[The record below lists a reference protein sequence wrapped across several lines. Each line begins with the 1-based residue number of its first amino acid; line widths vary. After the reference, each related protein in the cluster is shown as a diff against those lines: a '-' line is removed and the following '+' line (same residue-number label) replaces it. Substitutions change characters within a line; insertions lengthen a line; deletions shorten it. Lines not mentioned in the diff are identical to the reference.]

1 MKLIFIYN
9 ADSGLLPLL
18 KDFTH
23 KIISPST
30 YPCSL
35 CALTYDTFSESKAWR
50 SFRQNSNTEMVFY
63 HKDEFESFYTSV
75 FKYPCI
81 LIENTKGIEEIISKQ
96 TLDKLSNVEELI
108 QIIKAK
114 IAI

>member
-23 KIISPST
+23 KIISPTT

-35 CALTYDTFSESKAWR
+35 CALTYDTFSESKAWK

-63 HKDEFESFYTSV
+63 HKDEFESVYASV
-75 FKYPCI
+75 YKYPCI
-81 LIENTKGIEEIISKQ
+81 LSQNPKGFDEIISKQ
-96 TLDKLSNVEELI
+96 TLDRLSNVEELI
-108 QIIKAK
+108 HIIKAE
-114 IAI
+114 ITI

>member
-35 CALTYDTFSESKAWR
+35 CVLTYGTFSESKAWR

-63 HKDEFESFYTSV
+63 HKDEFESFYKSIY
-75 FKYPCI
+75 KYPCI
-81 LIENTKGIEEIISKQ
+81 LIENSKGIEEIISKQ
-96 TLDKLSNVEELI
+96 TLDNLSNVEELI
-108 QIIKAK
+108 QIIKAE

>member
-23 KIISPST
+23 KIISPKT

-35 CALTYDTFSESKAWR
+35 CALTYDTFSESKAWK
-50 SFRQNSNTEMVFY
+50 SFRQKTNTEMVFL
-63 HKDEFESFYTSV
+63 HKDEFEAVYVSV
-75 FKYPCI
+75 YKYPCI
-81 LIENTKGIEEIISKQ
+81 LREMPNGINEIIPKQ
-96 TLDKLSNVEELI
+96 TLDELSNVEELI
-108 QIIKAK
+108 QLIKAE
-114 IAI
+114 INN